1 MSLVRAFSSLIFRV
15 STERYEFSAIMLPVE
30 LEFLVVFSGPFQSLL
45 LLVFFFFL
53 FCHFSP
59 QRVPLKISF
68 KTGLVVM
75 NSFNF
80 CLSGKLFISLS
91 ILNDSLAR

>member
-45 LLVFFFFL
+45 LLVFFFL

-59 QRVPLKISF
+59 QRVPLKISC